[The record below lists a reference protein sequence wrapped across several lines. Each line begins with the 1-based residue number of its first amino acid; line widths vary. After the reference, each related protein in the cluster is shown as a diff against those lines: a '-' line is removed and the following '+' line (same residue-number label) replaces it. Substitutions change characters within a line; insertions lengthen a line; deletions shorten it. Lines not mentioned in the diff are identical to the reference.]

1 MNTRYD
7 PNAIVRP
14 VTMDIQALPEILGL
28 LARAAELASQAGFPP
43 DAFTAT
49 AWQSYV
55 MASPGLAE
63 RIAEV
68 QFQAALEEWR
78 NSGRM
83 AMA

>member
-1 MNTRYD
+1 MNTQYD
-7 PNAIVRP
+7 PSATVRP
-14 VTMDIQALPEILGL
+14 VTVDIQALQEILGL

-43 DAFTAT
+43 DAFTAA

-63 RIAEV
+63 HIAEA

-78 NSGRM
+78 KSGRM
-83 AMA
+83 AKA

>member
-1 MNTRYD
+1 MNTQYD
-7 PNAIVRP
+7 PNATVRP
-14 VTMDIQALPEILGL
+14 VTVNIQALQEILGL

-43 DAFTAT
+43 DAFTAA

-63 RIAEV
+63 HIAEA

-78 NSGRM
+78 KSGRM
-83 AMA
+83 AKA